1 MSRPAKLAA
10 TAALVLLA
18 ALAATWT
25 VQRLNGQDRT
35 VGVTG
40 TIEALQVDVSA
51 KIAGRIV
58 ERTVREGQ
66 PVERGQLLVRLGD
79 EELAAEARRAAAAV
93 RTAEAQLKDLQAG
106 ARREEIEEAEARA
119 ARAQAQLNDLLAG
132 SRQQEV
138 EQARAA
144 VRNTAAVREW
154 SERELARTRE
164 LYARDL
170 VAFQEVDRARNAYDV
185 AAANEASARER
196 LALLEAGARKDEIE
210 AARADLRAA
219 EERARLLRA
228 GPRPDAVVAA
238 RAQVAEARATL
249 ALVHAR
255 LGEMRIPSPL
265 TGLVLRTNL
274 EVGEM
279 ANPGVSIL
287 TLMDPRDMWLRAY
300 VSETEV
306 GRIRVGQQA
315 VITVDAFPGR
325 TFAGAISE
333 IASEAEFTPKNV
345 QTKKERVTL
354 VFRVKIALRDAE
366 GVLKPGLPADAQ
378 LRP

>member
-1 MSRPAKLAA
+1 MTRPVKLAA

-25 VQRLNGQDRT
+25 VHRLNGQDRT
-35 VGVTG
+35 VSVTG

-79 EELAAEARRAAAAV
+79 EELAAEVRRAEAAV

-119 ARAQAQLNDLLAG
+119 ARARAQLDDLLAG
-132 SRQQEV
+132 SRQQEI

-144 VRNTAAVREW
+144 VRNATAVREW

-196 LALLEAGARKDEIE
+196 LALLEAGARKDEID
-210 AARADLRAA
+210 AARAELRAA
-219 EERARLLRA
+219 QERVRLLRA

-238 RAQVAEARATL
+238 RGQVAEARAAL
-249 ALVHAR
+249 ALGQAR
-255 LGEMRIPSPL
+255 LGEMRLRSPI

-287 TLMDPRDMWLRAY
+287 TLMDPQDMWLRAY

-315 VITVDAFPGR
+315 LITVDAFPGR

-345 QTKKERVTL
+345 QTKKERVNL
-354 VFRVKIALRDAE
+354 VFRVKIAIRDAE
-366 GVLKPGLPADAQ
+366 GVLKPGMPADAQ